1 MATIK
6 FDVRTPA
13 GRAMTLAYKLFVFD
27 RITEAE
33 FQELFEALKAIATD
47 EAEEFQAFEA
57 LLHPPVALN

>member
-1 MATIK
+1 
-6 FDVRTPA
+6 
-13 GRAMTLAYKLFVFD
+13 MTLAYKLFVFD